1 MSSAFSEPKS
11 LPRLE
16 AAGLAWLGLAL
27 PLAFWPGL
35 EQAYRLPQCLALALA
50 AALLAGAW
58 AWQPRG
64 LRFSLLDAAALLFFA
79 WRLASRLAQGWDAQ
93 APAWLLEQ
101 ALYLLLYIWAGQSL
115 DSPGSGPRLRFWLL
129 AGLGLG
135 AGYGILQALGL
146 DPLAS
151 SARSA
156 GFGSRAFGSL
166 GNPDFWAGELVLL
179 LPLALAPYLSGEWPR
194 VKGAALA
201 ALLLASLLLSGT
213 RGAWLAGAASTL
225 FLLWRMGSRLRL
237 RRLGLLVG
245 LGLALLLAF
254 SLPGPQNP
262 GGLRLAGRLASLA
275 APGEAAQGRAFMA
288 GAAYQVA
295 CQHPWLG
302 CGGGCFTG
310 AFLAAQGP
318 RLAADPTQPYRFTH
332 DAHCDPLQL
341 AAESGWPAL
350 ALYLL
355 CLGLALAGLWQ
366 RRGSTAVALSAGLLG
381 LALHGLMHFPL
392 SVVPSAAGF
401 WLLLGWARCT
411 CGGAGWAL
419 GPGRARALALAGLL
433 LCLAAA
439 FAFSRG
445 MVADHAFH
453 QGMNA
458 MAQGQ
463 PGAALPGLQKAM
475 GLEPGDPEHGLQ
487 LGLALNSLGR
497 QAEAEAAFR
506 ASLARLPSSSAAWAG
521 LGLCLA
527 QQGRLPEA
535 LQCLRQAL
543 ALDPRDL
550 ASWGNLGKALYL
562 SGQVDEA
569 LRAYGQGLSLDP
581 AWPEGLSAL
590 RQLKALPR
598 AARLKRAE

>member
-1 MSSAFSEPKS
+1 MSSASSEPRS

-50 AALLAGAW
+50 AALLASAW
-58 AWQPRG
+58 VWRPRS
-64 LRFSLLDAAALLFFA
+64 LRFSLLDAAALLFFI
-79 WRLASRLAQGWDAQ
+79 WRLASRLAQGFDPQ
-93 APAWLLEQ
+93 APAWMLEQ

-115 DSPGSGPRLRFWLL
+115 DEPGMGPRLRFWLL

-135 AGYGILQALGL
+135 AAYGFLQALGL
-146 DPLAS
+146 DPLAA

-156 GFGSRAFGSL
+156 GFGSRAFGAM

-179 LPLALAPYLSGEWPR
+179 LPLALAPFLSGDWPLGW
-194 VKGAALA
+194 GAGFTG
-201 ALLLASLLLSGT
+201 LLLASLLLSQT
-213 RGAWLAGAASTL
+213 RGAWLACAASTL
-225 FLLWRMGSRLRL
+225 WMLWRLGPRLRL
-237 RRLGLLVG
+237 PRLGFLLG
-245 LGLALLLAF
+245 LGLALLLGF

-262 GGLRLAGRLASLA
+262 VGLRLVGRVASLA
-275 APGEAAQGRAFMA
+275 QPGEAAQGRALMA
-288 GAAYQVA
+288 GTALQVA
-295 CQHPWLG
+295 VEHPLLG

-310 AFLAAQGP
+310 AFLVAQGP
-318 RLAADPTQPYRFTH
+318 RLAADASQPYRFTH

-355 CLGLALAGLWQ
+355 CLGLALAGLWGQ
-366 RRGSTAVALSAGLLG
+366 RNSLGLALAAGLLG
-381 LALHGLMHFPL
+381 LALHGCLHFPL

-401 WLLLGWARCT
+401 WLLLGWARSLS
-411 CGGAGWAL
+411 GGAIWQLSPA
-419 GPGRARALALAGLL
+419 PARALALAALF

-439 FAFSRG
+439 LAFGRS
-445 MVADHAFH
+445 MAADHAFH

-463 PGAALPGLQKAM
+463 PGLALPGLQGAVDR
-475 GLEPGDPEHGLQ
+475 EPGDPDHCLQ
-487 LGLALNSLGR
+487 LGLAFGQLGR
-497 QAEAEAAFR
+497 QPEAEAALL
-506 ASLARLPSSSAAWAG
+506 ASLARLPSSSAAWGG

-535 LQCLRQAL
+535 LQCLHEAL
-543 ALDPRDL
+543 ALNPRDQ
-550 ASWGNLGKALYL
+550 ASWGNLGKTLYL
-562 SGQVDEA
+562 SGRRADAV
-569 LRAYGQGLSLDP
+569 RAYSQGLSVDP
-581 AWPEGLSAL
+581 SWPEGQSAL

-598 AARLKRAE
+598 AAGPKRAE